1 MSIPYC
7 LHKELDHA
15 KHLPWFMQNTSWVS
29 TGGWNKETGQN
40 QLCSW
45 AIQYVMHIFVKS
57 GVRRRETVC
66 CFMCSCS
73 MAAGCISCWCLVAWC
88 SSSHISA
95 SGSSASLQSKE
106 TGEPCPGRGCKIKHF
121 HELVNKGLEIVTSFG
136 LAYNWRDVMKQSGKP

>member
-73 MAAGCISCWCLVAWC
+73 MAVFPADAWWLGVHPLTFLPVA
-88 SSSHISA
+88 A
-95 SGSSASLQSKE
+95 LASLQSKE